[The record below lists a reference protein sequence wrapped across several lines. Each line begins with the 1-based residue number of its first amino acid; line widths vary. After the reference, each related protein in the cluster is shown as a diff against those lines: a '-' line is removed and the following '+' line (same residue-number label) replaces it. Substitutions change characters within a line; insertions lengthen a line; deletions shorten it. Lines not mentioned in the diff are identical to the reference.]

1 MVFIERALLLNNSDA
16 VRWANL
22 GRIHRM
28 LDHEYTALHVTAQAM
43 QRDSQNLTVLE
54 ERAAILAN
62 TGMADD
68 ALTAID
74 ARLEKDPENTWAR
87 GVKAYILM
95 QQKEYQA
102 ALDLIN
108 EVIAVEPSNT
118 WNLDL
123 RATCARMVGDLDT
136 AGAAYAT
143 VLERRTATMSSDDA
157 RSCIFAALNLRQ
169 PELAMSLL
177 EHLSA
182 EPDDVDD
189 GMRVRG
195 LCYLAAGRVRDA
207 EPLLLCGVAR
217 ANLRELDDLL
227 SMDLPIVENMIAAG
241 APVAGAAAAARRVR
255 RVAEAL
261 FEDLQHAGVGDVI
274 REAEAELRLVLEET
288 RSDATAPWREAGARA
303 GLARLQVDSG
313 RWHEAATHYRALA
326 GSPVFPEAHSGLKRA
341 IDGLRAAARQQMQ
354 QRRFSA
360 AARTWDE
367 LLRMLGEQSDVAQR
381 AAVHRDIG
389 DALWLGGNATE
400 ALAQFEHGLTMSV
413 GAAPAAVAALH
424 ARIALAQQQLR
435 NVAAARE
442 SLGQAFELFTA
453 SAAADP
459 GRALGE
465 ACRPLLRNV
474 AHCWAVEAQW
484 TAFEADCATQAAKR
498 TFSSARES
506 LLAHLDERFGL
517 GEETNPEKTM
527 PVVTPIALGVG
538 SDLVPLVDP
547 KVDRAFIDTDIP
559 AMRDRLQADVG
570 IHRIPGI
577 RVHEDATTRDGY
589 VILLD
594 GAAMARGQVRV
605 GQRYCAAG
613 LAVVRDLSGLQDRF
627 EEMPDPVTNE
637 TGVWCPES
645 SRETLTTR
653 GLTLLTETQFILR
666 HVEVVLRAHL
676 DHFLGVQEAEDW
688 IARATTDAQILEDAR
703 AALDNPTARLLFARA
718 LRTLAGEGVAL
729 TDPKAIV
736 EGAQAARWSNVFD
749 IVNKMRVRVKAQLPG
764 NDKTTVLLKVPDE
777 WCGLAAGVAPDI
789 AHQML
794 LAVREWLRP
803 YTTAVGLVTHD
814 ADVRQVVRRL
824 IEDEFPSIP
833 VLTVDEV
840 VGPERIAAVSRAETA
855 VSQGLS

>member
-1 MVFIERALLLNNSDA
+1 MLTGDVAELRPAVASALELDAASLAQQDDLRSAVEHGLTAVWLDASGALKLAADAYYESGKYFNWVGGPHWKVSLDLLTRSNALDPGRIETYWSLASAWFARSTADPSAVQRSLETWERGAALSLPATDSSWAYILRALISEELARPDEPQRLLYWWQSVVFIERALLLNNSEA

-22 GRIHRM
+22 GRMHRM
-28 LDHEYTALHVTAQAM
+28 FDQEYTALHVTAQAM

-313 RWHEAATHYRALA
+313 RWHEAAAHYRALA

-400 ALAQFEHGLTMSV
+400 ALAQFEHSLTMSV

-424 ARIALAQQQLR
+424 ARIALAQQAEISSRWPASRCRSTPAAFIVSRERGDRRPAHPSSSLR
-435 NVAAARE
+435 CAAAAAARPCRP
-442 SLGQAFELFTA
+442 A
-453 SAAADP
+453 SRSWDTRLATRPSAERP
-459 GRALGE
+459 GR
-465 ACRPLLRNV
+465 
-474 AHCWAVEAQW
+474 
-484 TAFEADCATQAAKR
+484 
-498 TFSSARES
+498 
-506 LLAHLDERFGL
+506 
-517 GEETNPEKTM
+517 
-527 PVVTPIALGVG
+527 
-538 SDLVPLVDP
+538 
-547 KVDRAFIDTDIP
+547 
-559 AMRDRLQADVG
+559 
-570 IHRIPGI
+570 
-577 RVHEDATTRDGY
+577 
-589 VILLD
+589 
-594 GAAMARGQVRV
+594 
-605 GQRYCAAG
+605 
-613 LAVVRDLSGLQDRF
+613 
-627 EEMPDPVTNE
+627 
-637 TGVWCPES
+637 
-645 SRETLTTR
+645 
-653 GLTLLTETQFILR
+653 
-666 HVEVVLRAHL
+666 
-676 DHFLGVQEAEDW
+676 
-688 IARATTDAQILEDAR
+688 
-703 AALDNPTARLLFARA
+703 
-718 LRTLAGEGVAL
+718 
-729 TDPKAIV
+729 
-736 EGAQAARWSNVFD
+736 
-749 IVNKMRVRVKAQLPG
+749 
-764 NDKTTVLLKVPDE
+764 
-777 WCGLAAGVAPDI
+777 
-789 AHQML
+789 
-794 LAVREWLRP
+794 
-803 YTTAVGLVTHD
+803 
-814 ADVRQVVRRL
+814 
-824 IEDEFPSIP
+824 
-833 VLTVDEV
+833 
-840 VGPERIAAVSRAETA
+840 
-855 VSQGLS
+855 